1 MVSGMCLR
9 VWWIVCVGICRNSW
23 QRSQVIVNGFFGCLG
38 VRVCCVC
45 VLRFTCVWFCVWCAS
60 VWKNLWLGLL
70 KTQSFKTEIIFFKTP
85 QTWTRTRRM
94 TSCDSRGK
102 PVRNS
107 EITFSFLLL
116 MFLVHSVEEREDPFP
131 WQHLIKNSDCLFRF
145 FFFQEGFNENPSV
158 SVSPPFYPFFSSYK
172 QSFFSLTFFSLL
184 LLLLLCPSV
193 VDFFATYH
201 WQTHHLS
208 LSPSLPLSLRLSLFL
223 THTYTRTHTH
233 TYTHTHARMHAH
245 AHAQARTR
253 GKKSQREQQVLN
265 FDAVEKNWHPEFLM
279 KYRWKEIVFD
289 GDGGRKIVGDWKWFF
304 GGPCTLQLLT
314 GGIQCWYR
322 MMVLNE
328 RIKRGWSRT
337 KLVLSVLIS
346 SQLRFWIF
354 SVLLA
359 FLKLMPAQTGFSI
372 GARRPSGLD
381 YWLLTLLLPYPTL
394 QRSKRNE
401 GWASG
406 SNCKW
411 CVNAM
416 STPNGT
422 SMGFSTHYQN
432 CFQFKYKLVSPQTC

>member
-1 MVSGMCLR
+1 MDK
-9 VWWIVCVGICRNSW
+9 NPADD
-23 QRSQVIVNGFFGCLG
+23 F
-38 VRVCCVC
+38 VR
-45 VLRFTCVWFCVWCAS
+45 LKRKTCQKFW
-60 VWKNLWLGLL
+60 N
-70 KTQSFKTEIIFFKTP
+70 
-85 QTWTRTRRM
+85 
-94 TSCDSRGK
+94 
-102 PVRNS
+102 N
-107 EITFSFLLL
+107 
-116 MFLVHSVEEREDPFP
+116 FLVFTFDVSRSLRWGEDPFP

-184 LLLLLCPSV
+184 LLLLLLLCPSV

-208 LSPSLPLSLRLSLFL
+208 LSPPLFL
-223 THTYTRTHTH
+223 PSFPLPHSHIHTHTH
-233 TYTHTHARMHAH
+233 THVHAHTRTGTHAR
-245 AHAQARTR
+245 
-253 GKKSQREQQVLN
+253 
-265 FDAVEKNWHPEFLM
+265 EKITKGTTSFEFWCGWEKLTSRISDEVSM
-279 KYRWKEIVFD
+279 KRNCLWWWWRQKNC
-289 GDGGRKIVGDWKWFF
+289 RCWKWFF

-381 YWLLTLLLPYPTL
+381 YRLLI
-394 QRSKRNE
+394 
-401 GWASG
+401 
-406 SNCKW
+406 
-411 CVNAM
+411 
-416 STPNGT
+416 
-422 SMGFSTHYQN
+422 
-432 CFQFKYKLVSPQTC
+432 